1 AEALPVLVAT
11 AELRDLTA
19 DLRLSGSLEPDRTAP
34 LVSLTGGRVAE
45 VYFDEGEPVE
55 AGTVVLR
62 LDAGEL
68 TAHLNQAQA
77 GYDLAVAGLEQA
89 RLQLEHAR
97 QTYNRVQALMERNQA
112 TRYDV
117 EDAEHQLRMARH
129 QAEVVAPHQVEQ
141 ARATLDALR
150 RQVQETRITA

>member
-1 AEALPVLVAT
+1 MRWAPRRREGLLEGRRHRSVRLLPLGSTLLTLALLAAGCSLSPGGGAQGGGAGGEPAADAEALPVLVAT

-68 TAHLNQAQA
+68 TAHLNQ
-77 GYDLAVAGLEQA
+77 
-89 RLQLEHAR
+89 
-97 QTYNRVQALMERNQA
+97 
-112 TRYDV
+112 
-117 EDAEHQLRMARH
+117 
-129 QAEVVAPHQVEQ
+129 
-141 ARATLDALR
+141 
-150 RQVQETRITA
+150 